1 MHILKIILY
10 MSALNGC
17 SNSIILYTSS
27 QRLEKSVNPCKMD
40 GEIKAINIVP
50 CGSDTNGI

>member
-1 MHILKIILY
+1 